1 METAD
6 AGGGQGVSILR
17 VLPDTA
23 MILDIPVQLPD
34 IVRGDLA
41 DGLAA
46 QPGLDVILDMMAVAF
61 QGTLPHGGCH
71 QLLQPL
77 VQPLPQGH
85 AAVLGEVHAPVGA
98 HLPVELFRQG
108 FLAPG
113 RHIAEDGVSV
123 FLVAHHDASLPAAI
137 LPLADHA
144 VSGRSAL
151 SHGLH
156 LLPPAD
162 SVLFFILEGVQPV
175 CLQFLCQSPG
185 QFEPGH
191 EAGKGRLFPEQILCI
206 HQPQQLPPL
215 RF

>member
-1 METAD
+1 M
-6 AGGGQGVSILR
+6 SILR

-23 MILDIPVQLPD
+23 MLLDIPVQLPD
-34 IVRGDLA
+34 VVRGDLA

-46 QPGLDVILDMMAVAF
+46 QAGLDVVLDMMAVAF
-61 QGTLPHGGCH
+61 QSTLPHRGRH
-71 QLLQPL
+71 QFLQPL

-85 AAVLGEVHAPVGA
+85 AAVLGEIHASVGA

-108 FLAPG
+108 LLAPG
-113 RHIAEDGVSV
+113 GHVAEDRVAV
-123 FLVAHHDASLPAAI
+123 FLMAHHDAAFPAAI

-156 LLPPAD
+156 LLPLAD

-175 CLQFLCQSPG
+175 CLQFLCQAPG
-185 QFEPGH
+185 
-191 EAGKGRLFPEQILCI
+191 
-206 HQPQQLPPL
+206 
-215 RF
+215 